1 MKLKMYQ
8 DGGGLIYTPFVPG
21 QTTVDNTTSSSSKKS
36 EDEEDAKLDPLDKE
50 LLGLMKDQNLLP
62 SEIQT
67 IYNKLIQFQKNS
79 QRLSSMP
86 GFGGTNSYRSVMPGM
101 LKIMNLVSQA
111 KYNKAMD
118 DTVVNKMMNEGA
130 GNEFALDGY
139 GRMYVLN
146 NEGKIQKVKLSE
158 FSSEKHTPLSN
169 SQLLYYREQSP
180 ELAFDGSIYDD
191 MRNMV
196 GMTSVI
202 KEIDRI
208 IKEFGTQEG
217 SRYLSKDAAQAFL
230 DMNSP
235 DGMYKL
241 EQKIP
246 AKGLKAAWDAIWDQ
260 LPTNM
265 QNLLKA
271 RAAAS
276 GDIDPKRFIADI
288 VMRNTDSKE
297 TINYD
302 ATASKA
308 AGFDTDPNKTEK
320 EAAEQLTQNNYLQ
333 RVGSLR
339 GDRTVISIAPRGSKI
354 SDTAALSAH
363 AFTFGTV
370 IDRNNKPVE
379 TMSLSD
385 LMKEG
390 WAFAAGEPNDVTFGN
405 RLLKDWERDAL
416 MFDDS
421 SNLAAVMLPYRNQG
435 GHIVPDFELLDSFNK
450 IQQFIQD
457 NPGISK
463 TELSSILL
471 KAGISPSDIN
481 YDVET
486 NTISLKNTMAF
497 LTVSAYAGDD
507 TIDLSKDDK
516 KYLEKIAKSDGQ
528 HIKDYYNNMVKYG
541 KLRPSKK
548 GNVKI
553 KGYSESE
560 ANDFWRGNV
569 FIPMKNAFNAM
580 NLSGVGEFVPKT
592 QETDF
597 YERVTAKEQENALQ
611 QYIRDNDPNYTQNTQ
626 LGQFRYE

>member
-8 DGGGLIYTPFVPG
+8 DGGGLIYTPFLPG
-21 QTTVDNTTSSSSKKS
+21 QAEAQSATSSSKKS
-36 EDEEDAKLDPLDKE
+36 EDAEDSKLDPLDKE
-50 LLGLMKDQNLLP
+50 LLSLMKDQNLLP
-62 SEIQT
+62 SEIQM
-67 IYNKLIQFQKNS
+67 IYNKLIQFQKSS
-79 QRLSSMP
+79 QRLSALP
-86 GFGGTNSYRSVMPGM
+86 GGTNSYRSVMPGM

-111 KYNKAMD
+111 KYNKATD
-118 DTVVNKMMNEGA
+118 DEIVKQMMKENA

-146 NEGKIQKVKLSE
+146 EEGKIKKVKISD
-158 FSSEKHTPLSN
+158 FDSEKHSPLSN

-180 ELAFDGSIYDD
+180 ELAFDGSVYDD

-196 GMTSVI
+196 GMTSVST
-202 KEIDRI
+202 EIHRI
-208 IKEFGTQEG
+208 IKEFGTQES

-230 DMNSP
+230 EMNAP

-241 EQKIP
+241 EQKVP

-297 TINYD
+297 TIDYD

-308 AGFDTDPNKTEK
+308 AGFDTDPNKT
-320 EAAEQLTQNNYLQ
+320 AADKEQLTENNYLQ
-333 RVGSLR
+333 RVGTLR

-363 AFTFGTV
+363 AFTFGAV
-370 IDRNNKPVE
+370 IDRSNKPIE
-379 TMSLSD
+379 NMSVSD
-385 LMKEG
+385 LMREG
-390 WAFAAGEPNDVTFGN
+390 WAFAAGEPNDVVFGN

-416 MFDDS
+416 MFDNN
-421 SNLAAVMLPYRNQG
+421 SNLTAVMLPYKNQG
-435 GHIVPDFELLDSFNK
+435 GHTVPDFELLDAFNK
-450 IQQFIQD
+450 IQEVIQA
-457 NPGISK
+457 S
-463 TELSSILL
+463 
-471 KAGISPSDIN
+471 
-481 YDVET
+481 T

-497 LTVSAYAGDD
+497 LTVSCYAGDD
-507 TIDLSKDDK
+507 TVDLSKDNK
-516 KYLEKIAKSDGQ
+516 RYLEKLSKSEGQ
-528 HIKDYYNNMVKYG
+528 HVKDYYNNMVKYG
-541 KLRPSKK
+541 KLRPAKK

-560 ANDFWRGNV
+560 ANDFWRGNI

-580 NLSGVGEFVPKT
+580 NLSGIGEYVPKS
-592 QETDF
+592 QEANF
-597 YERVTAKEQENALQ
+597 YERVAAKEQENALQ
-611 QYIRDNDPNYTQNTQ
+611 QYVRDNDPDYIQNTQ

>member
-8 DGGGLIYTPFVPG
+8 DGGGLIYTPFLPG
-21 QTTVDNTTSSSSKKS
+21 QAGVQSTASSSKKS
-36 EDEEDAKLDPLDKE
+36 EDTEDSKLDPLDKE
-50 LLGLMKDQNLLP
+50 LLSLMKDQNLLP
-62 SEIQT
+62 SEIQM
-67 IYNKLIQFQKNS
+67 IYNKLIQFQKKS
-79 QRLSSMP
+79 QSLSVLP
-86 GFGGTNSYRSVMPGM
+86 GSTNSYRSVMPGM

-111 KYNKAMD
+111 KYNKAID
-118 DTVVNKMMNEGA
+118 DEIVKQMMSENA

-146 NEGKIQKVKLSE
+146 EDGKIKKVKISE
-158 FSSEKHTPLSN
+158 FDSEKHSPLSN

-180 ELAFDGSIYDD
+180 ELAFDASIYDD

-196 GMTSVI
+196 GMTSVA

-208 IKEFGTQEG
+208 IKEFGSQES
-217 SRYLSKDAAQAFL
+217 SRYLSKDAAEAFL
-230 DMNSP
+230 EMNSP

-241 EQKIP
+241 TQKVP
-246 AKGLKAAWDAIWDQ
+246 AKGLKAAWDAVWDQ

-276 GDIDPKRFIADI
+276 GDIDPKRFIADL

-297 TINYD
+297 TIDYD
-302 ATASKA
+302 STASKA
-308 AGFDTDPNKTEK
+308 AGFDTDPNKTAK
-320 EAAEQLTQNNYLQ
+320 ETAEQLTQNNYLQ

-339 GDRTVISIAPRGSKI
+339 GDRTIVSIAPRGSKI
-354 SDTAALSAH
+354 SDTAAITAH
-363 AFTFGTV
+363 AFTFGAV

-405 RLLKDWERDAL
+405 RLLKDWERDAI
-416 MFDDS
+416 MFDDN
-421 SNLAAVMLPYRNQG
+421 SNLTAVMLPYRNQG
-435 GHIVPDFELLDSFNK
+435 GHIVPDFELLNSFNK
-450 IQQFIQD
+450 IQEIIQN
-457 NPGISK
+457 NPRISS

-471 KAGISPSDIN
+471 QHGISPSEIN
-481 YDVET
+481 YDPST

-497 LTVSAYAGDD
+497 LSVSGYVGDD
-507 TIDLSKDDK
+507 TVDLTSEDK
-516 KYLEKIAKSDGQ
+516 RYLEKIAKSDGQ
-528 HIKDYYNNMVKYG
+528 HLKDYYNNMVKYG
-541 KLRPSKK
+541 KLRPAKK

-553 KGYSESE
+553 SGYSESE
-560 ANDFWRGNV
+560 SNDFWKGNI

-580 NLSGVGEFVPKT
+580 NLSGIGEYVPKS
-592 QETDF
+592 QEADF
-597 YERVTAKEQENALQ
+597 YERVAVQ
-611 QYIRDNDPNYTQNTQ
+611 QYMRDNDPNYTQNTQ

>member
-8 DGGGLIYTPFVPG
+8 DGGGLIYTPFLPG
-21 QTTVDNTTSSSSKKS
+21 QAEAQSATSSSKKS
-36 EDEEDAKLDPLDKE
+36 EDAEDSKLDPLDKE
-50 LLGLMKDQNLLP
+50 LLSLMKDQNLLP
-62 SEIQT
+62 SEIQM
-67 IYNKLIQFQKNS
+67 IYNKLIQFQKSS
-79 QRLSSMP
+79 QRLSALP
-86 GFGGTNSYRSVMPGM
+86 GGTNSYRSVMPGM

-111 KYNKAMD
+111 KYNKATD
-118 DTVVNKMMNEGA
+118 DEIVKQMMKENA

-146 NEGKIQKVKLSE
+146 EEGKIKKVKISD
-158 FSSEKHTPLSN
+158 FDSEKHSPLSN

-180 ELAFDGSIYDD
+180 ELAFDGSVYDD

-196 GMTSVI
+196 GMTSVST
-202 KEIDRI
+202 EIHRI
-208 IKEFGTQEG
+208 IKEFGTQES
-217 SRYLSKDAAQAFL
+217 SRYVSKEAAQAFL
-230 DMNSP
+230 EMNSP

-241 EQKIP
+241 EQKVP

-297 TINYD
+297 TIDYD

-308 AGFDTDPNKTEK
+308 AGFDVDPNKTATDK
-320 EAAEQLTQNNYLQ
+320 EQLTENNYLQ
-333 RVGSLR
+333 RVGTLR
-339 GDRTVISIAPRGSKI
+339 GDRTVVSIAPRGSKI

-363 AFTFGTV
+363 AFTFGAV
-370 IDRNNKPVE
+370 IDRSNKPIE
-379 TMSLSD
+379 NMSVSN
-385 LMKEG
+385 LMREG
-390 WAFAAGEPNDVTFGN
+390 WAFAAGEPNDVVFGN
-405 RLLKDWERDAL
+405 KLLKDWERDAL
-416 MFDDS
+416 MFDNN
-421 SNLAAVMLPYRNQG
+421 SNLTAVMLPYKNQG
-435 GHIVPDFELLDSFNK
+435 GHTVPDFELLDAFNK
-450 IQQFIQD
+450 IQEVIQAHP
-457 NPGISK
+457 NISN
-463 TELSSILL
+463 TELSSLL
-471 KAGISPSDIN
+471 LQSGISPSEIN
-481 YDVET
+481 YDPST

-497 LTVSAYAGDD
+497 LTVSCYAGDD

-516 KYLEKIAKSDGQ
+516 RYLEKLSKSEGQ
-528 HIKDYYNNMVKYG
+528 HVKDYYNNMVKYG
-541 KLRPSKK
+541 NLRPAKK

-560 ANDFWRGNV
+560 ANDFWRGNI

-580 NLSGVGEFVPKT
+580 NLSGIGEYVPKS
-592 QETDF
+592 QEANF
-597 YERVTAKEQENALQ
+597 YERVAAKEQENALQ
-611 QYIRDNDPNYTQNTQ
+611 QYVRDNDPDYIQNTQ

>member
-1 MKLKMYQ
+1 MKFKKYQ
-8 DGGGLIYTPFVPG
+8 EGGGLIYTPFIPG
-21 QTTVDNTTSSSSKKS
+21 QTGVENTSGASKKS
-36 EDEEDAKLDPLDKE
+36 EDDEDAKLDPLDKE

-62 SEIQT
+62 SEIQM
-67 IYNKLIQFQKNS
+67 IYNKLIQFQKSS
-79 QRLSSMP
+79 QKLSSMP

-101 LKIMNLVSQA
+101 LKIMNFVSQA
-111 KYNKAMD
+111 KYNKATD
-118 DTVVNKMMNEGA
+118 DEIVKQMMKEGA

-146 NEGKIQKVKLSE
+146 EDGKIKKVKLSE
-158 FSSEKHTPLSN
+158 FDSKKYTPLSN

-180 ELAFDGSIYDD
+180 DLAFDGSIYDD

-196 GMTSVI
+196 GMTSVV

-208 IKEFGTQEG
+208 IKEFGTQET
-217 SRYLSKDAAQAFL
+217 SKYLSKEAAEAFNQ
-230 DMNSP
+230 MNMP

-241 EQKIP
+241 DQKVP

-276 GDIDPKRFIADI
+276 GDIDPKRFIADS
-288 VMRNTDSKE
+288 VMRNADSKE
-297 TINYD
+297 TIDYD

-308 AGFDTDPNKTEK
+308 AGYDTDPNKTKK
-320 EAAEQLTQNNYLQ
+320 ESAEQLTQNNYLQ

-405 RLLKDWERDAL
+405 RLLKDWERDAI

-421 SNLAAVMLPYRNQG
+421 SNLTAVMLPYRNQG
-435 GHIVPDFELLDSFNK
+435 GHIVPDFELLDAFNK

-471 KAGISPSDIN
+471 KTGISPSDIN
-481 YDVET
+481 YDVQT

-507 TIDLSKDDK
+507 TIDLNKDDK

-541 KLRPSKK
+541 KLRPAKK

-597 YERVTAKEQENALQ
+597 YERVAAKEQENALQ
-611 QYIRDNDPNYTQNTQ
+611 QYVRDNDPNYIQNTQ

>member
-8 DGGGLIYTPFVPG
+8 DGGGLIYTPFLPG
-21 QTTVDNTTSSSSKKS
+21 QAEAQSATSSSKKS
-36 EDEEDAKLDPLDKE
+36 EDAEDSKLDPLDKE
-50 LLGLMKDQNLLP
+50 LLSLMKDQNLLP
-62 SEIQT
+62 SEIQM
-67 IYNKLIQFQKNS
+67 IYNKLIQFQKSS
-79 QRLSSMP
+79 QRLSALP
-86 GFGGTNSYRSVMPGM
+86 GGTNSYRSVMPGM

-111 KYNKAMD
+111 KYNKATD
-118 DTVVNKMMNEGA
+118 DEIVKQMMKENA

-146 NEGKIQKVKLSE
+146 EEGKIKKVKISD
-158 FSSEKHTPLSN
+158 FDSEKHSPLSN

-180 ELAFDGSIYDD
+180 ELAFDGSVYDD

-196 GMTSVI
+196 GMTSVST
-202 KEIDRI
+202 EIHRI
-208 IKEFGTQEG
+208 IKEFGTQES

-230 DMNSP
+230 EMNAP

-241 EQKIP
+241 EQKVP

-297 TINYD
+297 TIDYD

-308 AGFDTDPNKTEK
+308 AGFDTDPNKT
-320 EAAEQLTQNNYLQ
+320 AADKEQLTENNYLQ
-333 RVGSLR
+333 RVGTLR

-363 AFTFGTV
+363 AFTFGAV
-370 IDRNNKPVE
+370 IDRSNKPIE
-379 TMSLSD
+379 NMSVSD
-385 LMKEG
+385 LMREG
-390 WAFAAGEPNDVTFGN
+390 WAFAAGEPNDVVFGN

-416 MFDDS
+416 MFDNN
-421 SNLAAVMLPYRNQG
+421 SNLTAVMLPYKNQG
-435 GHIVPDFELLDSFNK
+435 GHTVPDFELLDAFNK
-450 IQQFIQD
+450 IQEVIQAHP
-457 NPGISK
+457 NISN
-463 TELSSILL
+463 TELSSLL
-471 KAGISPSDIN
+471 LQSGISPSEIN
-481 YDVET
+481 YDPST

-497 LTVSAYAGDD
+497 LTVSCYAGDD
-507 TIDLSKDDK
+507 TVDLSKDNK
-516 KYLEKIAKSDGQ
+516 RYLEKLSKSEGQ
-528 HIKDYYNNMVKYG
+528 HVKDYYNNMVKYG
-541 KLRPSKK
+541 KLRPAKK

-560 ANDFWRGNV
+560 ANDFWRGNI

-580 NLSGVGEFVPKT
+580 NLSGIGEYVPKS
-592 QETDF
+592 QEANF
-597 YERVTAKEQENALQ
+597 YERIAAKEQENALQ
-611 QYIRDNDPNYTQNTQ
+611 QYVRDNDPDYIQNTQ

>member
-8 DGGGLIYTPFVPG
+8 DGGGLIYTPFLPG
-21 QTTVDNTTSSSSKKS
+21 QAEAQSATSSSKKS
-36 EDEEDAKLDPLDKE
+36 EDAEDSKLDPLDKE
-50 LLGLMKDQNLLP
+50 LLSLMKDQNLLP
-62 SEIQT
+62 SEIQM
-67 IYNKLIQFQKNS
+67 IYNKLIQFQKSS
-79 QRLSSMP
+79 QRLSALP
-86 GFGGTNSYRSVMPGM
+86 GGTNSYRSVMPGM

-111 KYNKAMD
+111 KYNKATD
-118 DTVVNKMMNEGA
+118 DEIVKQMMKENA

-146 NEGKIQKVKLSE
+146 EEGKIKKVKISD
-158 FSSEKHTPLSN
+158 FDSEKHSPLSN

-180 ELAFDGSIYDD
+180 ELAFDGSVYDD

-196 GMTSVI
+196 GMTSVST
-202 KEIDRI
+202 EIHRI
-208 IKEFGTQEG
+208 IKEFGTQES

-230 DMNSP
+230 EMNAP

-241 EQKIP
+241 EQKVP

-297 TINYD
+297 TIDYD

-308 AGFDTDPNKTEK
+308 AGFDTDPNKT
-320 EAAEQLTQNNYLQ
+320 AADKEQLTENNYLQ
-333 RVGSLR
+333 RVGTLR

-363 AFTFGTV
+363 AFTFGAV
-370 IDRNNKPVE
+370 IDRSNKPIE
-379 TMSLSD
+379 NMSVSD
-385 LMKEG
+385 LMREG
-390 WAFAAGEPNDVTFGN
+390 WAFAAGEPNDVVFGN

-416 MFDDS
+416 MFDNN
-421 SNLAAVMLPYRNQG
+421 SNLTAVMLPYKNQG
-435 GHIVPDFELLDSFNK
+435 GHTVPDFELLDAFNK
-450 IQQFIQD
+450 IQEVIQAHQ
-457 NPGISK
+457 NISN
-463 TELSSILL
+463 TEISYLL
-471 KAGISPSDIN
+471 LQSAISPTEIN
-481 YDVET
+481 HDPST

-497 LTVSAYAGDD
+497 LTVSCYAGDD
-507 TIDLSKDDK
+507 TVDLSKDNK
-516 KYLEKIAKSDGQ
+516 RYLEKLSKSEGQ
-528 HIKDYYNNMVKYG
+528 HVKDYYNNMVKYG
-541 KLRPSKK
+541 KLRPAKK

-560 ANDFWRGNV
+560 ANDFWRGNI

-580 NLSGVGEFVPKT
+580 NLSGIGEYVPKS
-592 QETDF
+592 QEANF
-597 YERVTAKEQENALQ
+597 YERVAAKEQENALQ
-611 QYIRDNDPNYTQNTQ
+611 QYVRDNDPDYIQNTQ